1 MTAVL
6 DASALLALINREEG
20 TGAVLTVLE
29 AATMSTVN
37 IAEVLSKLSDIG
49 MPPAVA
55 EDLVGRLGLSVEPFE
70 LSQAERAARLRP
82 TTRHPELSLGDRA
95 CLALA
100 QERGLPAYTADQS
113 WSDLEDVTVR
123 IIR

>member
-6 DASALLALINREEG
+6 DASALLALINREKG
-20 TGAVLTVLE
+20 TGAVLPVLE
-29 AATMSTVN
+29 AARMSTVN

-55 EDLVGRLGLSVEPFE
+55 EDLISRLGLTVEPFE
-70 LSQAERAARLRP
+70 LSHAERAARLRP
-82 TTRHPELSLGDRA
+82 TTRHLGLSLGDRA

-100 QERGLPAYTADQS
+100 QERGLPAYSADQS
-113 WSDLEDVTVR
+113 WSDLADVTVR